1 MSSCFCYSF
10 LGWMVCNNYIFRVL
24 RGNFSTPVS
33 DYGILEWGG
42 SCVNGKEKHWFKRLP
57 SMTVNTN
64 KPEAWRSFVSFLAKG
79 ILFSSRST
87 FVSFDFFRPVT
98 EPSVSYLDF
107 SQVWWAYQLSKVIC
121 VSSNLEVMYWAEFQE
136 K

>member
-57 SMTVNTN
+57 SMTMNTN

-87 FVSFDFFRPVT
+87 FVSFDFCCSNV
-98 EPSVSYLDF
+98 Y
-107 SQVWWAYQLSKVIC
+107 SQPHFLVADHLFFMACYCCLSCFLVI
-121 VSSNLEVMYWAEFQE
+121 SQRKW
-136 K
+136 